1 MVINTQS
8 RVTTVKPPLPPFHR
22 DGAEHRGSVDSWQFY
37 LVDIA
42 HHVRQVVTA
51 DPDALRVLTSTP
63 PAARWIRPPVGDVV
77 LVEEFLASLQRY
89 GFSDEEAASIYLAF
103 FTRLLG
109 LLCMQI
115 GLLCMQTSG
124 PLPMPCDVVAAV
136 SAHPT
141 LSRLR
146 PLLSL
151 DRDREEF
158 EATLDD
164 IIITLQRDLRR

>member
-8 RVTTVKPPLPPFHR
+8 RVPTVKPPLRPFHR
-22 DGAEHRGSVDSWQFY
+22 DGAEHRGSVDSWQLY

-89 GFSDEEAASIYLAF
+89 GFSDEEAAAIYLAF

-109 LLCMQI
+109 LLCMQ
-115 GLLCMQTSG
+115 TTG
-124 PLPMPCDVVAAV
+124 PLPMPCDVVGGV